1 MNYIMLSD
9 NGLNSTLK
17 QHKSKLGYYVI
28 ATLQLQPISQN
39 IRYYLSENMIRFS
52 KSLENWICWFL

>member
-39 IRYYLSENMIRFS
+39 IRYYLSENITRFS
-52 KSLENWICWFL
+52 KSLEN